1 MVIGLSVGLLGIQGT
16 LKTSAT
22 LAITA
27 PAVVMTLPM
36 FDVVAA
42 IVRRKLTGRRF
53 DAPDRHHIHH
63 RLLDRGWTPWQVL
76 CLLGALC
83 LTTGAAATAA
93 TIFRRDALAWIA
105 AMTLVVL
112 MIRLRLFG
120 HDEFALAKEAADPD
134 VAHLRARAMG
144 RRLAVSE
151 IEQCVATLCVKR
163 RIAA

>member
-1 MVIGLSVGLLGIQGT
+1 
-16 LKTSAT
+16 
-22 LAITA
+22 
-27 PAVVMTLPM
+27 MTLPM
-36 FDVVAA
+36 FDIVAA

-53 DAPDRHHIHH
+53 DTPDRLHIHH

-105 AMTLVVL
+105 AMSLVVL

-120 HDEFALAKEAADPD
+120 YDEFALAKRAVVRVVKSCIASLGTACHAGFAISRIDGQPAEP
-134 VAHLRARAMG
+134 RARW
-144 RRLAVSE
+144 S
-151 IEQCVATLCVKR
+151 IKP
-163 RIAA
+163 